1 MKISLQRRFS
11 NYLAPT
17 FHGMTFSQWM
27 NILQD
32 KNLTIDFPYQYR
44 LFPTTFKSIA
54 NSVLTRIEKQT
65 HQPKYEQV
73 VIKPPIFI
81 IGHWR
86 SGTTLLQNILANDHR
101 FAYPNFYQVT
111 NPNTFL
117 VTEETLITKLFSF
130 FVPKNRLFDD
140 VPFGLKSPH
149 EDEFIAWHSSGLTPC
164 MSWNFPNSAD
174 QFDKYLSLKSCD
186 ITEVNRWQ
194 NALIIFLKKLTYKY
208 NKRIMLKSPQHT
220 ARIKLILEMFP
231 QARFIHIYR
240 NPYQVYQ
247 STKRLH
253 EFVYS
258 ISTFQKFDSD
268 KIHKRILNQYKEMYD
283 IFFEEKNSIPDQQ
296 LIEIKFE
303 SFEDKPLDTLKMV
316 YKTLNFPEFEEIEK
330 RYETYLK
337 SIDNHK
343 KNKYKELNQSL
354 KDEIYYNWQRNF
366 NTWGYN
372 R

>member
-1 MKISLQRRFS
+1 
-11 NYLAPT
+11 
-17 FHGMTFSQWM
+17 
-27 NILQD
+27 
-32 KNLTIDFPYQYR
+32 
-44 LFPTTFKSIA
+44 
-54 NSVLTRIEKQT
+54 
-65 HQPKYEQV
+65 
-73 VIKPPIFI
+73 
-81 IGHWR
+81 
-86 SGTTLLQNILANDHR
+86 
-101 FAYPNFYQVT
+101 
-111 NPNTFL
+111 
-117 VTEETLITKLFSF
+117 
-130 FVPKNRLFDD
+130 
-140 VPFGLKSPH
+140 
-149 EDEFIAWHSSGLTPC
+149 
-164 MSWNFPNSAD
+164 
-174 QFDKYLSLKSCD
+174 
-186 ITEVNRWQ
+186 
-194 NALIIFLKKLTYKY
+194 
-208 NKRIMLKSPQHT
+208 MLKSPQHT